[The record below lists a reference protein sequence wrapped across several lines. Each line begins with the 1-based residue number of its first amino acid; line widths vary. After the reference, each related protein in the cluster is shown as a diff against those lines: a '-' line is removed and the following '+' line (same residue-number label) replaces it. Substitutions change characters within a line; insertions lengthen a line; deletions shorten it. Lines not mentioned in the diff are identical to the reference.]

1 MDIVIQIVAGEGI
14 PEGDL
19 QILMS
24 LLFAESS
31 FFYAAFDKILQP
43 AEHFPKVAGNAFIKG
58 FQRFDILCREQGAS
72 FLMNIRLYFLLIQQ
86 RHTAHIPPEC
96 VEVSIG
102 QVRFPQRMPAPLSV
116 QRADPRQ

>member
-102 QVRFPQRMPAPLSV
+102 QVPSLKECLRRC
-116 QRADPRQ
+116 